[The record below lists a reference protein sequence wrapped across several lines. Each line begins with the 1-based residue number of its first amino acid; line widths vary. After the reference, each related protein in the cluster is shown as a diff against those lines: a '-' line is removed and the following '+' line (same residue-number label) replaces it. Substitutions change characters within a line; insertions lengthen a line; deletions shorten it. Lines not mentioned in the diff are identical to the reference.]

1 MDAFGEVDG
10 YAIACGTGIETPQ
23 QAKGDPR
30 LDWRSL
36 VIGFDLDGNRK
47 WSRMDSYQNDQS
59 EEAMKAPSSAAEY
72 IFPMTGGRLGIVTDD
87 AYGMGF
93 EVLKAPD
100 GQQCPVPVHWG
111 QAKAQVSSTTK
122 STFSREKKLSAL
134 YKASMLSQKA
144 TQKSLKS
151 LVDSSLY

>member
-1 MDAFGEVDG
+1 
-10 YAIACGTGIETPQ
+10 
-23 QAKGDPR
+23 
-30 LDWRSL
+30 
-36 VIGFDLDGNRK
+36 
-47 WSRMDSYQNDQS
+47 
-59 EEAMKAPSSAAEY
+59 
-72 IFPMTGGRLGIVTDD
+72 MTGGRLGIVTDD

-100 GQQCPVPVHWG
+100 GQQCPTPVHWG

-144 TQKSLKS
+144 SQKSLKS
-151 LVDSSLY
+151 LVDSSFY